1 MLLPH
6 VPQVVTAEKKHIQCL
21 FTYDFLGLC
30 ETKILMSNLNVFYMT
45 KGNEEVLSNLPVMLE
60 FQNIFLGG
68 DDTGAI
74 TVIWATAE
82 IARNPIIMKKAQEE
96 IRSSVGHK
104 GRATEERTD
113 ELQYLKMVI
122 KETLRLHPPATLLLP
137 RETMSR
143 CQINGYDIYL
153 KTLIQV
159 MLGQLEEILS
169 TGEILKSS
177 SLKDLLTA
185 PLNIKDNVLSF
196 CHLDLVQEFVLG

>member
-1 MLLPH
+1 
-6 VPQVVTAEKKHIQCL
+6 
-21 FTYDFLGLC
+21 
-30 ETKILMSNLNVFYMT
+30 MT

-68 DDTGAI
+68 VDTGAI

-96 IRSSVGHK
+96 IRSSVGQK

-122 KETLRLHPPATLLLP
+122 KETLRLHPPAPLLLP

-143 CQINGYDIYL
+143 CQINGYDIYP

-185 PLNIKDNVLSF
+185 PLTIKDNVLSF
-196 CHLDLVQEFVLG
+196 CHLDLVEEFVLEYLWE

>member
-1 MLLPH
+1 LLLPH

>member
-1 MLLPH
+1 LPH

-21 FTYDFLGLC
+21 FTYEFLGLC
-30 ETKILMSNLNVFYMT
+30 ETKILMSNLNIFYMT

-68 DDTGAI
+68 VDTGAI

-96 IRSSVGHK
+96 IRSSVGQK

-122 KETLRLHPPATLLLP
+122 KETLRLHPPAPLLLP

-143 CQINGYDIYL
+143 CQINGYDIYP

-185 PLNIKDNVLSF
+185 PLTIKDNVLSF
-196 CHLDLVQEFVLG
+196 FHLDLVEEFVMG

>member
-1 MLLPH
+1 LLPH
-6 VPQVVTAEKKHIQCL
+6 VPQVVTAEKEHIQCL
-21 FTYDFLGLC
+21 FTHDFLRLV
-30 ETKILMSNLNVFYMT
+30 ETKILISNLNIFYMT
-45 KGNEEVLSNLPVMLE
+45 KRNEEVLSNLSVMLE

-68 DDTGAI
+68 VDTGAI

-96 IRSSVGHK
+96 IRSSVGQK

-122 KETLRLHPPATLLLP
+122 KETLRLHPPAPLLLP

-143 CQINGYDIYL
+143 CQINGYDIYP

-185 PLNIKDNVLSF
+185 PLTIKDNVLSF
-196 CHLDLVQEFVLG
+196 FHLDLVEEFVMG

>member
-1 MLLPH
+1 
-6 VPQVVTAEKKHIQCL
+6 
-21 FTYDFLGLC
+21 
-30 ETKILMSNLNVFYMT
+30 MSNLNIFYMT

-60 FQNIFLGG
+60 FQKIFLGG

>member
-1 MLLPH
+1 LLLPH

-21 FTYDFLGLC
+21 FTYEFLGLC
-30 ETKILMSNLNVFYMT
+30 ETKILMSNLNIFYMT

-68 DDTGAI
+68 VDTGAI

-96 IRSSVGHK
+96 IRSSVGQK

-122 KETLRLHPPATLLLP
+122 KETLRLHPPAPLLLP

-143 CQINGYDIYL
+143 CQINGYDIYP

-185 PLNIKDNVLSF
+185 PLTIKDNVLSF
-196 CHLDLVQEFVLG
+196 FHLDLVEEFVMG

>member
-1 MLLPH
+1 LLLPH

-21 FTYDFLGLC
+21 FTYEFLGLC
-30 ETKILMSNLNVFYMT
+30 ETKILMSNLNIFYMT

-68 DDTGAI
+68 VDTGAI

-96 IRSSVGHK
+96 IRSSVGQK

-122 KETLRLHPPATLLLP
+122 KETLRLHPPAPLLLP

-143 CQINGYDIYL
+143 CQINGYDIYP

-185 PLNIKDNVLSF
+185 LLTIKDNVLSF
-196 CHLDLVQEFVLG
+196 FHLDLVEEFVMG